1 MKLVP
6 GYMFKVIKNRLEF
19 KIGETYRIYHISPIK
34 EGIEYIF
41 QSNCG
46 NIKHEFE
53 STDQAESIIN
63 KISGK

>member
-6 GYMFKVIKNRLEF
+6 GYMFKVEKPKGEF
-19 KIGETYRIYHISPIK
+19 KQGETYRIYHISPLK

-41 QSNCG
+41 QSKCG
-46 NIKHEFE
+46 NVKRLFE
-53 STDQAESIIN
+53 STEHAEALIN